1 MGDRSR
7 EMVSRRLEHGPP
19 RLGDLAAGAAA
30 LRGWRHEACYTGKI
44 MIRVVTIL
52 AMLAVVLPA
61 AAAPIPAVK
70 TAQCPPGHMQ
80 SGGYC
85 TPLLRSPPAAV
96 PKLRLCPSGYAPSS
110 NGCVEIRR
118 R

>member
-1 MGDRSR
+1 VSLWRCGPAR
-7 EMVSRRLEHGPP
+7 EAWYAE
-19 RLGDLAAGAAA
+19 
-30 LRGWRHEACYTGKI
+30 EI
-44 MIRVVTIL
+44 MTRVVAVL
-52 AMLAVVLPA
+52 VMLAVVMPA

-85 TPLLRSPPAAV
+85 MPLFRAPPAAV
-96 PKLRLCPSGYAPSS
+96 PKLRPCPSGYAPSGNS
-110 NGCVEIRR
+110 CVEIRR